1 MYKNNTNFQSDL
13 INSYAWDTA
22 VVFIQEFSGDP
33 DYSIK
38 NRFQSEFT
46 TTGNAKDNNNNYDV
60 RCNIYDMAGND
71 FEWGTETSSN
81 GTNNYV
87 LYGGKY
93 SEPST
98 NVSFHIGTYST
109 DSDLTIAPRP
119 ILYL

>member
-1 MYKNNTNFQSDL
+1 MYNSSNFDSDL
-13 INSYAWDTA
+13 INSYAWYTTI
-22 VVFIQEFSGDP
+22 VYIQKFSGDA
-33 DYSIK
+33 DYSRQ
-38 NRFQSEFT
+38 NRLQNT
-46 TTGNAKDNNNNYDV
+46 LAKCGEAHSGSNYDV

-109 DSDLTIAPRP
+109 DSDPTIAPRP